1 MAQYHEQLELISF
14 IRENEEKFYR
24 IAYSYV
30 KEPETAL
37 DLVQDAVV
45 LALQKY
51 HTLRN
56 HDCMKNWF
64 YRILV
69 NQCLG
74 YLRREKRRQLFFKKS
89 QQQVCA
95 EQQDTERVEA
105 CTDLY
110 AALDQLPPDMKTVII
125 LRFFEDMKLE
135 EISEVLKV
143 SPNTVKSRLYRA
155 LRHLK
160 VNLEVN

>member
-14 IRENEEKFYR
+14 IRENEETFYR

-37 DLVQDAVV
+37 DLVQDTVV

-74 YLRREKRRQLFFKKS
+74 YLRREKRRQLFFKKITATGLCGTARYRKS
-89 QQQVCA
+89 GNLHRPVCCFRPITPRY
-95 EQQDTERVEA
+95 ENSH
-105 CTDLY
+105 Y
-110 AALDQLPPDMKTVII
+110 SAL
-125 LRFFEDMKLE
+125 F
-135 EISEVLKV
+135 
-143 SPNTVKSRLYRA
+143 
-155 LRHLK
+155 
-160 VNLEVN
+160 